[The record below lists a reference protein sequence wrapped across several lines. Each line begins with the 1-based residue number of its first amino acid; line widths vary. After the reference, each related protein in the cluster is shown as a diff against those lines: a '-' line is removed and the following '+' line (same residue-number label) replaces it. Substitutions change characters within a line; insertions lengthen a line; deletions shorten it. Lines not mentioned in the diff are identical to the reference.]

1 VSGNTKNPLQTE
13 YEFTLPKGYVDSNG
27 ILHREGT
34 MRLATAA
41 DEITPLRDPRVK
53 ANEAYLSVVVLSRV
67 ITRLGKITDINTNL
81 VENLFTADLAY
92 LQDFYRKINSEG
104 NSDPRSSEGDSKN
117 QMTVTCPNCQNVF
130 EVETAGSGGS

>member
-1 VSGNTKNPLQTE
+1 MSGNTKNPLQTE
-13 YEFTLPKGYVDSNG
+13 FEFNLPKGFVDSNG
-27 ILHREGT
+27 NLNREGS
-34 MRLATAA
+34 MRLATAL
-41 DEITPLRDPRVK
+41 DEIAPLRDPRVK

-67 ITRLGKITDINTNL
+67 ITHLGKITDINTNL

-104 NSDPRSSEGDSKN
+104 ENDSKN

-130 EVETAGSGGS
+130 EVETAGPGGS

>member
-13 YEFTLPKGYVDSNG
+13 FEFNLPKGFVDSNG
-27 ILHREGT
+27 NLNREGT
-34 MRLATAA
+34 MRLATAL
-41 DEITPLRDPRVK
+41 DEIAPLRDPRVK
-53 ANEAYLSVVVLSRV
+53 ANEAYLSVIVLSRV

-104 NSDPRSSEGDSKN
+104 ENDSKN

-130 EVETAGSGGS
+130 EVETAGPGGS

>member
-13 YEFTLPKGYVDSNG
+13 FDFTLPKGFVDSNG
-27 ILHREGT
+27 NLLREGS

-104 NSDPRSSEGDSKN
+104 DSEGKN

-130 EVETAGSGGS
+130 EVETAGQGGS

>member
-1 VSGNTKNPLQTE
+1 LSGNTKNPLQTE
-13 YEFTLPKGYVDSNG
+13 FDFNLPKGFVDSNG
-27 ILHREGT
+27 NLNREGT
-34 MRLATAA
+34 MRLATAL
-41 DEITPLRDPRVK
+41 DEIAPLRDPRVK

-67 ITRLGKITDINTNL
+67 ITHLGKITDINTNL

-104 NSDPRSSEGDSKN
+104 EIDSKN

-130 EVETAGSGGS
+130 EVETAGPGGS